1 MSADF
6 EKIGSAGKF
15 GLQNVVDLSCL
26 GMTIGDQL
34 INIGLPL
41 YGKGIRPDFD
51 FGIGQACNSA
61 AFFSDSINVPL
72 QPSNRLTVAEI
83 LNLCH

>member
-34 INIGLPL
+34 INIGFTL
-41 YGKGIRPDFD
+41 YCKSIRPDLD
-51 FGIGQACNSA
+51 FGFGQT
-61 AFFSDSINVPL
+61 
-72 QPSNRLTVAEI
+72 LTVPPFSSIRLIFLSLASRSQPP
-83 LNLCH
+83 